1 MRKFHWKW
9 DERERECKREGD
21 QERLRER
28 AREREKIWYRVLQVK
43 SEMTVAK
50 WDDGR

>member
-1 MRKFHWKW
+1 MRERESARGR
-9 DERERECKREGD
+9 DQERERD
-21 QERLRER
+21 QERLQER
-28 AREREKIWYRVLQVK
+28 AREREIIWYRVLQVK